1 MTDNI
6 TRIFDENARA
16 QKDFLKKNRDTL
28 VTVAGIL
35 VETLKKGR
43 KILLFGNG
51 GSAADA
57 QHLAAEF
64 VNRYQADRQALAALA
79 LTTDSSVMTSI
90 ANDSGYEKV
99 FARQIAALGRQ
110 DDAAI
115 ALSTSGLSPNVLEG
129 VREARQQGMY
139 TIGMAGE
146 KGDSLARET
155 DYCLVV
161 PSTVTARVQEIH
173 ILAGHVLCEL
183 VEQKFIGQAP

>member
-1 MTDNI
+1 
-6 TRIFDENARA
+6 
-16 QKDFLKKNRDTL
+16 
-28 VTVAGIL
+28 
-35 VETLKKGR
+35 
-43 KILLFGNG
+43 
-51 GSAADA
+51 
-57 QHLAAEF
+57 
-64 VNRYQADRQALAALA
+64 
-79 LTTDSSVMTSI
+79 MTSI

-146 KGDSLARET
+146 KSDALARET

-183 VEQKFIGQAP
+183 VEQEFIGQAP